1 VSRAQRVVKKDFEMC
16 ARRYVSAASRALYFL
31 ETRTV
36 IRVAGRGE
44 SVMKKLLFASAAVVA
59 LVAVNA
65 AHAADMGLPA
75 KARTFEPE
83 WNWSGFY
90 AGLNAGYARST
101 TTWNDLDG
109 FFTAGGT
116 LFNEST
122 NGFIGGGQVG
132 YNWQFRHAVVGIET
146 DFQYLSGSQN
156 TTLFALP
163 PGNLVPTF
171 HDSIQWLGTVR
182 GRAGLAI
189 DNVLTYLTAGLAY
202 GRARH
207 TIVDPFFNVDPNFNL
222 SSTKVGF
229 VAGVGAEY
237 ALDPRWSIKT
247 EALYVDLG
255 KNSATITGIAQ
266 STPPGNPTTVTGR
279 FDINDTMWI
288 VRAGV
293 NYKFGG

>member
-1 VSRAQRVVKKDFEMC
+1 
-16 ARRYVSAASRALYFL
+16 
-31 ETRTV
+31 
-36 IRVAGRGE
+36 
-44 SVMKKLLFASAAVVA
+44 MKKLLLGSVA
-59 LVAVNA
+59 IVMLFA
-65 AHAADMGLPA
+65 AHAASAADMGLPVKSRA
-75 KARTFEPE
+75 FEPE

-101 TTWNDLDG
+101 TVWNDLDG
-109 FFTAGGT
+109 FENAGGV
-116 LFNEST
+116 LANESN

-156 TTLFALP
+156 TRLFAFP
-163 PGNLVPTF
+163 AGNVGPAL

-189 DNVLTYLTAGLAY
+189 DNVMTYLTAGLAY
-202 GRARH
+202 GKARH
-207 TIVDPFFNVDPNFNL
+207 TLVDQFFNVDPNFDL

-229 VAGVGAEY
+229 TAGAGAEY
-237 ALDPRWSIKT
+237 ALDPHWSVKA
-247 EALYVDLG
+247 EVLYVDLG
-255 KNSATITGIAQ
+255 KTSATITGTAQ
-266 STPPGNPTTVTGR
+266 STPPGNPTTATGR
-279 FDINDTMWI
+279 FDISDTIWI

>member
-1 VSRAQRVVKKDFEMC
+1 MYSRSSLLLLTKRGAKGTRSLCGRFGFESSL
-16 ARRYVSAASRALYFL
+16 SATLRLFGNL
-31 ETRTV
+31 L
-36 IRVAGRGE
+36 GR
-44 SVMKKLLFASAAVVA
+44 
-59 LVAVNA
+59 
-65 AHAADMGLPA
+65 DI
-75 KARTFEPE
+75 EPLM
-83 WNWSGFY
+83 Y
-90 AGLNAGYARST
+90 
-101 TTWNDLDG
+101 LDG

-146 DFQYLSGSQN
+146 DFQYLSNSQN

-163 PGNLVPTF
+163 PGNVGPTF
-171 HDSIQWLGTVR
+171 HDSVQWLGTVR

-189 DNVLTYLTAGLAY
+189 DDVLTYVTAGLAY

-207 TIVDPFFNVDPNFNL
+207 TIVDQFFNVNPNFDL

-229 VAGVGAEY
+229 TAGAGAEY
-237 ALDPRWSIKT
+237 ALDPRWSVKA
-247 EALYVDLG
+247 EVLYVDLG
-255 KNSATITGIAQ
+255 KNSATITGTAQ
-266 STPPGNPTTVTGR
+266 STPPGNPTTATGR